1 MIYSND
7 ELKGESGTVDFA
19 DSDYT
24 GGAYY
29 RINPSKVKNG
39 SIDINNV
46 VIKQAEVSDI
56 EITAPE
62 TVQIPENGTCETD
75 ISLSALTSD
84 GYQTISAAKW
94 SVDDIDDVEIE
105 STGDRSAKLIIGS
118 GAPSCDVVS
127 ISGMGT
133 NDSSSSMEQFKQ
145 YNEIYINAI
154 IDMGGYVILGSY
166 TPSGNYGSTAG
177 KVYDSDTMTFRGM
190 RAESYDRAIREVY
203 EERKGEPSI
212 LGFIDIGAMAD
223 AKMTEDVRK
232 AYNDALAQGESAA
245 RNAASERAA
254 EMVAWWKDYN
264 HYYTDFSNY
273 ILPEIT
279 EAAAELIKSIE

>member
-118 GAPSCDVVS
+118 GAPSGDVVS

-154 IDMGGYVILGSY
+154 
-166 TPSGNYGSTAG
+166 
-177 KVYDSDTMTFRGM
+177 
-190 RAESYDRAIREVY
+190 
-203 EERKGEPSI
+203 
-212 LGFIDIGAMAD
+212 IDIGAMAD

-279 EAAAELIKSIE
+279 EAAVELIKSIE